1 MAREHGFTLLETV
14 VALAIASM
22 AFVALFQAGSTGLF
36 AVDTASR
43 ADEALERAQSH
54 LAAVAANASLIAGD
68 TEGDD
73 GGGYHWHIHVQ
84 PIASRPLAQQD
95 NGPAG
100 IATLFDIEVSITWPA
115 RHHQRAVV
123 LRSERLVASAGAQ

>member
-36 AVDTASR
+36 AVDAASR

-54 LAAVAANASLIAGD
+54 LAAVAAGASLIAGD

-73 GGGYHWHIHVQ
+73 GSGYHWHLHVQ

>member
-1 MAREHGFTLLETV
+1 MARERGFTLLETV

-54 LAAVAANASLIAGD
+54 LAALGAGAAMIPGD
-68 TEGDD
+68 SEGDD
-73 GGGYHWHIHVQ
+73 GGGYRWHLHVR
-84 PIASRPLAQQD
+84 PISSRGLPPQD
-95 NGPAG
+95 GSSGG
-100 IATLFDIEVSITWPA
+100 ILTLFDVEVSITWPTG
-115 RHHQRAVV
+115 HHQREVV
-123 LRSERLVASAGAQ
+123 LKSQR